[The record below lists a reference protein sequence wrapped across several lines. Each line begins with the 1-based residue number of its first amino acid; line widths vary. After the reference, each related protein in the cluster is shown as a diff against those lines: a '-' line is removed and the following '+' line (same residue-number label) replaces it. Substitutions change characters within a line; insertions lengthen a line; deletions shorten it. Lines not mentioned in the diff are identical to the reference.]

1 VKARRRDDAGDGN
14 DVAIAGKAVHLLHG
28 MPRDGAGSM
37 PIGYAVEP
45 ERCLGCGS
53 CAILAPGVF
62 AVVRRVRLVRQ
73 PATEA
78 EVTACAAA
86 VLICPTQAIE
96 ATIEAVS
103 RG

>member
-1 VKARRRDDAGDGN
+1 
-14 DVAIAGKAVHLLHG
+14 
-28 MPRDGAGSM
+28 M

-62 AVVRRVRLVRQ
+62 AVVRRVRLMRQ

-86 VLICPTQAIE
+86 ALVCPTM
-96 ATIEAVS
+96 VS
-103 RG
+103 EHRITDYAPRGSGTVIVSWPRSTTPSRSGNTLIASSS

>member
-1 VKARRRDDAGDGN
+1 V
-14 DVAIAGKAVHLLHG
+14 IADRAAMTGEGVHGLPG

-45 ERCLGCGS
+45 ERCLSCGS
-53 CAILAPGVF
+53 CAILAPAVF
-62 AVVRRVRLVRQ
+62 AVIRRVRLVRQ

-86 VLICPTQAIE
+86 ALICPTQAIE
-96 ATIEAVS
+96 AVSEAASEAASEAVT

>member
-1 VKARRRDDAGDGN
+1 
-14 DVAIAGKAVHLLHG
+14 
-28 MPRDGAGSM
+28 M

-73 PATEA
+73 PASEA

-86 VLICPTQAIE
+86 ALVCPTQAIE
-96 ATIEAVS
+96 AVTEGDEGPRPCIFQNSDEGVAVVPGC
-103 RG
+103 RMNWQ

>member
-1 VKARRRDDAGDGN
+1 VIADDAAMTGRG
-14 DVAIAGKAVHLLHG
+14 VGSPHG

-62 AVVRRVRLVRQ
+62 AVVRRVRLVRP

-86 VLICPTQAIE
+86 ALICPTQAIE
-96 ATIEAVS
+96 AVS